1 MSDYEKLL
9 EERKRLRKECK
20 KQKDKANE
28 LQNSLI
34 KFLVS
39 IQELERK
46 IIEILNLQLYT
57 SKQTYTSFGSK
68 AN

>member
-46 IIEILNLQLYT
+46 IIEILNL
-57 SKQTYTSFGSK
+57 K
-68 AN
+68 